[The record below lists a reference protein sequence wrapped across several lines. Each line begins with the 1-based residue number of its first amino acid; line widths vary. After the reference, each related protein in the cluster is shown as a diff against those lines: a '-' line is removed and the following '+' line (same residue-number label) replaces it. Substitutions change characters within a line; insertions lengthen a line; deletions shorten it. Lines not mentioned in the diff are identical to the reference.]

1 MKKTAANLLCEA
13 KEYILTTGKIVKNWE
28 NAYETPDGTELFLS
42 ELNKLSEGDLAECR
56 VCMLGAIA
64 VIGKLNYEG
73 TGHVHYDLNDGNPT
87 IVKRALKAL
96 VMAHRAI
103 FDYKPSST
111 GNIDKFLK
119 RHNRAQITAVF
130 DKAIEMV
137 PRVRV

>member
-56 VCMLGAIA
+56 VCMLGAVAI
-64 VIGKLNYEG
+64 VGRLNYEG
-73 TGHVHYDLNDGNPT
+73 TGSIYYDRGNP
-87 IVKRALKAL
+87 ILVKRALKAL

-130 DKAIEMV
+130 DKAIEIV